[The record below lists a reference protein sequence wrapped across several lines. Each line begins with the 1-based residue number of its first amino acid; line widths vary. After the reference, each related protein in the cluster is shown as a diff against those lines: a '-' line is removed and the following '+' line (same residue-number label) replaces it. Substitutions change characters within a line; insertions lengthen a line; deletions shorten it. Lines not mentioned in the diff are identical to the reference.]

1 LTPAG
6 IFCTVELR
14 GVTVVAK
21 KKLGEVLRERGHI
34 SGEQLHNAIQEQQG
48 KLLYLGELLLDRGLV
63 AKEDLLSAL
72 VEVTQIPYVDCR
84 LEQPAAAALK
94 LIPQNIARRTCVLPL
109 SRKENVLI
117 VAMAEPQNLNKI
129 SELRFL
135 TGLNIAPRFGIRDE
149 ILEAID
155 RCYADPGSP
164 QERELLQLSL
174 PDDSILEDMEF
185 ITTSARKSN
194 QEATLEFQADL
205 KNRRTPA
212 VRLVSSILRHA
223 ADKRA
228 SDVHI
233 EPQSLDTVVRFRVD
247 GVLRE
252 FQRIP
257 RGLQNSLASRIK
269 ILADL
274 DIAERR
280 VPQDGRFLVRMG
292 KKKFDL
298 RVSSL
303 PTAYGEKVV
312 LRLLSPE
319 SPLASFD
326 DLGLSRSVQE
336 TLNRVLAL
344 PQGVLLVTG
353 PTGSGKSTTLY
364 ASLNKL
370 RSPGVNIVTVEDPVE
385 YMLEGLNQVQ
395 VNMKAGLTFASALRS
410 ILRQDPDIILLGE
423 VRDLETAEIAMK
435 AAQTGH
441 LVLSTLHTNDSIS
454 ALTRLLD
461 LEVPGYMIASSV
473 SAIMAQRLVRR
484 LCSCHKRVPP
494 SPEQNAQHRAV
505 GLVDPAELLSVP
517 VGCPACDQTGYLG
530 RVGIYEI
537 LWLDDAMRA
546 SIRSEVN
553 VDEIRAL
560 ARNSGMVSLQADAL
574 DKIQADLTT
583 LEEVQRVIYFDDMLS
598 LRCPSCDRDLHQAFA
613 FCPGCGAKTAGVSVH
628 GHAQESE
635 SVFAE
640 GRRR

>member
-1 LTPAG
+1 M
-6 IFCTVELR
+6 
-14 GVTVVAK
+14 AK

-34 SGEQLHNAIQEQQG
+34 SGEQLHKAIQEQQG
-48 KLLYLGELLLDRGLV
+48 KLLYLGELLLERGLV
-63 AKEDLLSAL
+63 AKEDLVSAL

-84 LEQPAAAALK
+84 LEQPDLAALK
-94 LIPQNIARRTCVLPL
+94 LIPQNIARRTCALPL
-109 SRKENVLI
+109 FREENVLI

-135 TGLNIAPRFGIRDE
+135 TGLNIAPRLGIRDE

-164 QERELLQLSL
+164 QDWELLQLSL

-185 ITTSARKSN
+185 ITTSASKSN
-194 QEATLEFQADL
+194 QEAMLEFQADL
-205 KNRRTPA
+205 KNSRTPA
-212 VRLVSSILRHA
+212 VRLVSSILLHA

-233 EPQSLDTVVRFRVD
+233 EPQSVDTVVRFRVD

-280 VPQDGRFLVRMG
+280 VPQDGRLLVRIG
-292 KKKFDL
+292 KKKFDV

-303 PTAYGEKVV
+303 PTAHGEKVV
-312 LRLLSPE
+312 LRLLSRE

-336 TLNRVLAL
+336 TLNRVLSL
-344 PQGVLLVTG
+344 PHGVLLVTG

-370 RSPGVNIVTVEDPVE
+370 RAPGVNIVTVEDPVE
-385 YMLEGLNQVQ
+385 YMLEGINQVQ
-395 VNMKAGLTFASALRS
+395 VNIKAGLTFASALRS
-410 ILRQDPDIILLGE
+410 ILRQDPDIILVGE

-454 ALTRLLD
+454 TLTRLLD

-494 SPEQNAQHRAV
+494 SPEQDAQHRAA
-505 GLVDPAELLSVP
+505 GLVDPLELLPVP
-517 VGCPACDQTGYLG
+517 VGCHACDQTGYRG

-546 SIRSEVN
+546 SIRSEVRE
-553 VDEIRAL
+553 DKIRAL
-560 ARNSGMVSLQADAL
+560 ARAAGMVSLQADAL
-574 DKIQADLTT
+574 DKIQAGLTT

-598 LRCPSCDRDLHQAFA
+598 LRCPRCDRDLHQAVA

-628 GHAQESE
+628 RHAQESE